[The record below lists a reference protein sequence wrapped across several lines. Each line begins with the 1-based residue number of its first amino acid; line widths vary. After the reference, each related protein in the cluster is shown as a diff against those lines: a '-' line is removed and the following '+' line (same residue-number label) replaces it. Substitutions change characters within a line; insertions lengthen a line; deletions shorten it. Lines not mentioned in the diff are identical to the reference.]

1 MTFFDVSNSIL
12 IQLDVSNSGQGAAL
26 LQELKPVGYVSISL
40 PVPDKNYAIIKKELL
55 AALFDY

>member
-12 IQLDVSNSGQGAAL
+12 IQLDVSNSGEGAAL

-40 PVPDKNYAIIKKELL
+40 PVPEKNYSIIKKELL